1 MVTETKSRGS
11 VSRFASL
18 STLKREKCETSY
30 EKRNFSSKSQGPR
43 VDFYICSNIEAE
55 KHTRAL

>member
-30 EKRNFSSKSQGPR
+30 EKRNFSRKSQDPFLTLSESENRYSSG
-43 VDFYICSNIEAE
+43 FA
-55 KHTRAL
+55 